1 MPVEHCGQIRALEQE
16 NAALRAAIQRLKAQ
30 SAALRPLEG
39 FDLPL
44 EQIQDGPQTRMGLYF
59 VENRQA
65 QALEQAMEERPL
77 AQASLAGRDGEGSVY
92 FLLWHRSLQDMEE
105 ILRQRDKRLSFSEK
119 GTPSQAMEEYAQQT
133 AQLEAQIEQNLQ
145 AIASFAPERE
155 DYEAYVDICANALER
170 EKAAE
175 LFVGTEQTFL
185 LVGLRRSGSLIP

>member
-1 MPVEHCGQIRALEQE
+1 
-16 NAALRAAIQRLKAQ
+16 
-30 SAALRPLEG
+30 
-39 FDLPL
+39 
-44 EQIQDGPQTRMGLYF
+44 
-59 VENRQA
+59 
-65 QALEQAMEERPL
+65 MEERPL

-105 ILRQRDKRLSFSEK
+105 ILRQMDAKRLSFSEK

-185 LVGLRRSGSLIP
+185 LVGFAEERVFDSLKKTLEERFPVIYVQREPLQEGEAPPFP